1 MTLIKLCV
9 HTFWN
14 IPCWLLVKRIES
26 IVSHLWILSILFQV
40 LFLGSQWAYFCLI
53 KEKERERKI
62 KKLIEA
68 KVTFI
73 RATILSD
80 IICCTVLLSV
90 HSKKIQKQQVAGSS
104 WKYNA
109 RERPPPFSL
118 LLELPTNPGC
128 PLLVSALLLQILLK
142 RCQVLLA
149 LGYQRGHL

>member
-53 KEKERERKI
+53 KEKEKERERKI

-80 IICCTVLLSV
+80 IICCNVLLSV

-109 RERPPPFSL
+109 RERPPPFGL
-118 LLELPTNPGC
+118 LLELPTNPESVPC
-128 PLLVSALLLQILLK
+128 
-142 RCQVLLA
+142 
-149 LGYQRGHL
+149 

>member
-1 MTLIKLCV
+1 LIK
-9 HTFWN
+9 
-14 IPCWLLVKRIES
+14 E
-26 IVSHLWILSILFQV
+26 
-40 LFLGSQWAYFCLI
+40 

-104 WKYNA
+104 
-109 RERPPPFSL
+109 
-118 LLELPTNPGC
+118 
-128 PLLVSALLLQILLK
+128 
-142 RCQVLLA
+142 
-149 LGYQRGHL
+149 